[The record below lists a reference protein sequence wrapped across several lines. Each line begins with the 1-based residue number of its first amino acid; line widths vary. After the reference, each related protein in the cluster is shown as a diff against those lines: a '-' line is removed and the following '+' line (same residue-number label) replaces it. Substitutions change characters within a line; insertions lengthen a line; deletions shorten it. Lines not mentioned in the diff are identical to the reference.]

1 MKRLLPLYT
10 LLSVILLTAFSMQR
24 VYSQPLLVENFD
36 YPAGTM
42 LTNAGWTAHSGA
54 GTQAVDITV
63 PGLSFTG
70 YALSG
75 IGGAALVDNNGEDVS
90 KTFTAQSSG
99 SVYTAFMIKVDGSA
113 DGYFMHLGGDPLGTT
128 FRGKVFLVGTSSP
141 FNFGVSVGSNTAT
154 PVPGGSYDYGTTY
167 LCVLKYDIID
177 DAANNTVSLFIFS
190 GEIPATEPVTPTLGP
205 LTDAGQSDINPATI
219 ALRQFSA
226 NQKVTV
232 DGIRIGKTWEE
243 AVTAAFSTV
252 DNTPPS
258 FTAGYPAVANINAT
272 QADLQVSMDEA
283 GKAYYIVVPDG
294 ATAPSVAEVIAG
306 TDYGTVTLTAHGTI
320 EVAAG
325 GGTYSATIT
334 GLTDKTNYDIY
345 IVAEDDEATPNRQ
358 AETSLVNLYTIR
370 PPDVLLNAD
379 FETSGSLL
387 PFTQVSITG
396 DQVWVQST
404 YNSVGFARISGYS
417 GAAIDNEDW
426 LISPAVNVSSAES
439 VIFNFFTAK
448 DFDGGTFKVMISSN
462 FSGTYSSTDIAAATW
477 SDITSNFSFSADN
490 FEWVSSGDY
499 SLSSYTNNI
508 YIAFVYTSTT
518 AGAATWE
525 VDDVKITGHLL
536 PGSDASLVDL
546 SVDGTTVASFDPGT
560 LAYEMVLEASVTAPP
575 AVMGIT
581 ADPSAFI
588 SIDNATDLAGD
599 AAARTTKVTV
609 TAADGIIIQ
618 TYSILFNPIIAVS
631 DLAALRA
638 ISADAY
644 GRIYQVTGEVIVS
657 GINDAQR
664 HQKYIQDAS
673 AGIMIDDAPGTITT
687 TYSVGD
693 GITGLTGTLTE
704 YNKLLEFVPYRDPG
718 TATSTGNTL
727 TPQVVTITEFNT
739 NQENYESELVKIT
752 GVKFA
757 DANGTVVF
765 QEKKNYNISVGTDVA
780 ILRTIF
786 LGTDLNGKVVPYMA
800 DVTGIATVFG
810 SDAQLT
816 PRNYADFVV
825 YSSDASLNDLKV
837 SGTTVTG
844 FAAGTLTYNVSLAAG
859 TTTVPTVTA
868 TATEANA
875 TVEVTPATSLT
886 GDAAAR
892 TTTVKVTSHDQSVIK
907 NYTVVFSVATGVE
920 DNLSDRIRIYP
931 VPAHDEITAT
941 GLAGV
946 TLIEIFD
953 VTGEKVTAIRC
964 EGDSTLSVQL
974 AHLSRGLYFI
984 RFSTGEGSVM
994 KRFIKK

>member
-1 MKRLLPLYT
+1 MKDGL
-10 LLSVILLTAFSMQR
+10 
-24 VYSQPLLVENFD
+24 D
-36 YPAGTM
+36 YNTSIGTN
-42 LTNAGWTAHSGA
+42 TT
-54 GTQAVDITV
+54 
-63 PGLSFTG
+63 
-70 YALSG
+70 
-75 IGGAALVDNNGEDVS
+75 
-90 KTFTAQSSG
+90 G
-99 SVYTAFMIKVDGSA
+99 SVYAAFLLKVSATTTAGD
-113 DGYFMHLGGDPLGTT
+113 YFFHLTQSGTT
-128 FRGKVFLVGTSSP
+128 FRGRLWIKQGSAADKYLIGIAKSGTTPAVQFSS
-141 FNFGVSVGSNTAT
+141 SEYTVGSTNL
-154 PVPGGSYDYGTTY
+154 V
-167 LCVLKYDIID
+167 VLKYIFNSASTTDDEVCIYID
-177 DAANNTVSLFIFS
+177 PVV
-190 GEIPATEPVTPTLGP
+190 GEMEPATPTVVAADNAT
-205 LTDAGQSDINPATI
+205 TDATQITLV
-219 ALRQFSA
+219 ALRQGGSNAPTITLDGLRVAGSWNDAVNAIISA
-226 NQKVTV
+226 
-232 DGIRIGKTWEE
+232 DL
-243 AVTAAFSTV
+243 
-252 DNTPPS
+252 TPPV
-258 FTAGYPAVANINAT
+258 FATGFPKPANVDAT

-294 ATAPSVAEVIAG
+294 ATAPTVAEVVAG
-306 TDYGTVTLTAHGTI
+306 TDYGTVTLNGHGTI

-345 IVAEDDEATPNRQ
+345 VVAEDDETTPNRQ

-387 PFTQVSITG
+387 PFTQVSVTG

-439 VIFNFFTAK
+439 VILNFFTAK

-525 VDDVKITGHLL
+525 VDDVKITGYLL

-588 SIDNATDLAGD
+588 SIGNATDLAGD

-609 TAADGIIIQ
+609 TAADGITTQ

-757 DANGTVVF
+757 DANGTVVL
-765 QEKKNYNISVGTDVA
+765 QEKKNYNISLGTDVA

-816 PRNYADFVV
+816 PRNYADLLV
-825 YSSDASLNDLKV
+825 YSSDASLSDLKV

-886 GDAAAR
+886 
-892 TTTVKVTSHDQSVIK
+892 VTPLQ
-907 NYTVVFSVATGVE
+907 AQ
-920 DNLSDRIRIYP
+920 
-931 VPAHDEITAT
+931 
-941 GLAGV
+941 
-946 TLIEIFD
+946 
-953 VTGEKVTAIRC
+953 
-964 EGDSTLSVQL
+964 QL
-974 AHLSRGLYFI
+974 
-984 RFSTGEGSVM
+984 
-994 KRFIKK
+994 

>member
-24 VYSQPLLVENFD
+24 VYSQPLLIENFE
-36 YPAGTM
+36 YEVGEIPVTPASIWNVANSGNAIQIVDGS
-42 LTNAGWTAHSGA
+42 LSYTN
-54 GTQAVDITV
+54 
-63 PGLSFTG
+63 

-75 IGGAALVDNNGEDVS
+75 IGRSIIMKDGLDYNTSIGTN
-90 KTFTAQSSG
+90 TTG
-99 SVYTAFMIKVDGSA
+99 SVYAAFLLKVSATTTAGD
-113 DGYFMHLGGDPLGTT
+113 YFFHLTQSGTT
-128 FRGKVFLVGTSSP
+128 FRGRLWIKQGSAADKYLIGIAKSGTTPAVQFSS
-141 FNFGVSVGSNTAT
+141 SEYTVGSTNL
-154 PVPGGSYDYGTTY
+154 V
-167 LCVLKYDIID
+167 VLKYIFNSASTTDDEVCIYID
-177 DAANNTVSLFIFS
+177 PVV
-190 GEIPATEPVTPTLGP
+190 GEMEPATPTVVAADNAT
-205 LTDAGQSDINPATI
+205 TDATQITLV
-219 ALRQFSA
+219 ALRQGGSNAPTITLDGLRVAGSWNDAVNAIISA
-226 NQKVTV
+226 
-232 DGIRIGKTWEE
+232 DL
-243 AVTAAFSTV
+243 
-252 DNTPPS
+252 TPPV
-258 FTAGYPAVANINAT
+258 FATGFPKPANVDAT

-294 ATAPSVAEVIAG
+294 ATAPTVAEVVAG
-306 TDYGTVTLTAHGTI
+306 TDYGTVTLNGHGTI
-320 EVAAG
+320 DVIAG
-325 GGTYSATIT
+325 GSTYSATIT

-345 IVAEDDEATPNRQ
+345 VVAEDDETTPNRQ
-358 AETSLVNLYTIR
+358 TETSLVNLYTIR
-370 PPDVLLNAD
+370 PPDVILNAD

-396 DQVWVQST
+396 DQVWGQT
-404 YNSVGFARISGYS
+404 GGYAKISGYS
-417 GAAIDNEDW
+417 GGVNNANLDY
-426 LISPAVNVSSAES
+426 LISPAINLDASESNMLSFRTMMNYTGPALKILISTNFNGNYTVTDVN
-439 VIFNFFTAK
+439 
-448 DFDGGTFKVMISSN
+448 
-462 FSGTYSSTDIAAATW
+462 AATW
-477 SDITSNFSFSADN
+477 TDITSNFSFSTGSWQSVN
-490 FEWVSSGDY
+490 SGDFD
-499 SLSSYTNNI
+499 LSAYTGTV
-508 YIAFVYTSTT
+508 YIAFLYEST
-518 AGAATWE
+518 ADAAATWE
-525 VDDVKITGHLL
+525 VDDVKITGYLL

-546 SVDGTTVASFDPGT
+546 SVDGTTVSSFDPGT

-588 SIDNATDLAGD
+588 SIDNATDLSGD

-609 TAADGIIIQ
+609 TAADGITTQ

-638 ISADAY
+638 ISSDAY

-704 YNKLLEFVPYRDPG
+704 YNKLLEFMPYRDPG

-727 TPQVVTITEFNT
+727 TPQVITITEFNT

-765 QEKKNYNISVGTDVA
+765 QEKKNYNFSVGTDVA

-816 PRNYADFVV
+816 PRNYADLLV
-825 YSSDASLNDLKV
+825 YSSDASLSDLKV

-907 NYTVVFSVATGVE
+907 NYTVVFSVATAVE
-920 DNLSDRIRIYP
+920 ENLSDRIRIYP